1 MAFPTILVSS
11 GTGSDTAASG
21 AGPATALSGTTN
33 ASTSSD
39 GLTVTLP
46 ASTDLSGVAVDGSH
60 VIFLNDTTAG
70 NRNFGKITSSAGSGG
85 ATPTVVVS
93 NAFGGSLSSKSW
105 AIGGLRASIGSTTS
119 RKLFDNNGG
128 AGDMKPGWIVQMNSA
143 HSEALTA
150 RIDFR
155 AVGDTTSGPVI
166 LRGASAAA
174 TRPAVSNTAD
184 LVMRSQYWIFQ
195 DFNLG
200 AAGGSANGIISLA
213 GSVRFMGLQVSGFST
228 TNITLNT
235 SGAAGDNVLNSDI
248 FAGGIGIDIST
259 CQDAQII
266 GNYIHSGTSHGVV
279 GNTSL
284 TGLNISKNII
294 TDMGGDGIH
303 LTQGR
308 SDAYAGVIID
318 SNTIAA
324 NAGDGIEYSGDSDSL
339 GALTITDNI
348 LSSNGGYGLKFTD
361 SETLANL
368 QARGTVIIGNNTY
381 SNTSGAYL
389 PAGAGQLD
397 PGVNPSF
404 VGGSNFGVGP
414 ALAGLAWPT
423 VVGLSTTTN
432 VAVPGAAQSAASGG
446 SGYSGGVFGG

>member
-21 AGPATALSGTTN
+21 AGPATALTGAAGITSG
-33 ASTSSD
+33 D
-39 GLTVTLP
+39 GLTVTLD
-46 ASTDLSGVAVDGSH
+46 ALTDTTNVATDGSH
-60 VIFLNDTTAG
+60 VIYFADATAG
-70 NRNFGKITSSAGSGG
+70 NRNFGKITGKAGSGG
-85 ATPTVVVS
+85 ATPTVTVA
-93 NAFGGSLSSKSW
+93 NAFGGTLTKAW

-128 AGDMKPGWIVQMNSA
+128 AGDLKAGWIVSMNSA

-155 AVGDTTSGPVI
+155 AVGDTTSGPII

-213 GSVRFMGLQVSGFST
+213 GAVRFMGLQVSGFST